1 MEKAA
6 SVIGFPLLK
15 RKKKKN
21 KLERKYGYIKMSSEK
36 NREDVKFSVHNSV
49 GIAFTTLNIYLRY
62 FEPCLFK
69 IF

>member
-36 NREDVKFSVHNSV
+36 NREDVELKKFSSDM
-49 GIAFTTLNIYLRY
+49 
-62 FEPCLFK
+62 
-69 IF
+69 